1 MSEKIPCLQCG
12 AEILPSTATRTNG
25 LCMPC
30 KGGYRQSIED
40 SKRRILAEREAERT
54 DPFRKLWLSLVM
66 RVHDPSGG
74 FGFLAHTEKL
84 YYAVRLLDGEVYN
97 GGFHQYFFNS
107 SSTHYAY
114 AEEGLIVVGADRTLE
129 LLLDAKELVFP
140 GIGVPEATGER
151 RQALRSLPRP
161 NDLRL
166 AELDS
171 QYYKDP
177 DGLADRIE
185 AFARE
190 HNLVS

>member
-1 MSEKIPCLQCG
+1 
-12 AEILPSTATRTNG
+12 
-25 LCMPC
+25 
-30 KGGYRQSIED
+30 
-40 SKRRILAEREAERT
+40 
-54 DPFRKLWLSLVM
+54 
-66 RVHDPSGG
+66 
-74 FGFLAHTEKL
+74 LAHTEKL